1 MSQHLLISRSR
12 PLDVHH
18 ISKYPEVNNVVLFIF
33 SELESGGYL
42 RNVSKRKALKHLKVI
57 VLDLY
62 VVSTDPDFDYVGYSR
77 AKGNYSEG
85 NRLHS
90 LFLSYRMMVRVVDA
104 LVELGY
110 VIHYIG
116 FYDKGK
122 GTGFQSRMEASDK
135 LLRLIDSHHVTREMI
150 TRSMSRIPDRP
161 LIILRDKNGK
171 NITYQETPDI
181 REMREYLESFNRFLE
196 GFSVGIEQSRT
207 EIRKI
212 LVRKEKTWV
221 NLDRT
226 SMHRVFNGDFDHGG
240 RFYGAWWQHIP
251 RELRPFITIDG
262 EQTSELDYSSQHLRM
277 LYAEKGDEY
286 HWLKGSDDDPYL
298 LEGFP
303 EEERKLQKQIVLVL
317 VNASDRERAVKAI
330 KKKIT
335 DRWWPFPKNHAFIN
349 SRIDALL
356 HKHKEIRHHAFCG
369 VGLRLQRLDSDICQ
383 YVLSHMQAKG
393 IPVLTVH
400 DSFIA
405 PNGVLPHVYSVMKE
419 VYRMKGISSIPD
431 IKMIPGA
438 GSDTSQTSFK
448 ALDVMME
455 EDRLERQKEVNA
467 IRWMEE
473 HYDQLVASLS
483 LEESA

>member
-1 MSQHLLISRSR
+1 LSKHLLNSRSR

-18 ISKYPEVNNVVLFIF
+18 ISKYPEVKNVVWFIF

-42 RNVSKRKALKHLKVI
+42 RNVSKRKALKHLKVV

-77 AKGNYSEG
+77 AKGNYSYG
-85 NRLHS
+85 KRLHS
-90 LFLSYRMMVRVVDA
+90 LFLSFRMMVRVVDA

-116 FYDKGK
+116 FYDKAK

-150 TRSMSRIPDRP
+150 TRSMSRIHDRP

-171 NITYQETPDI
+171 SITYQETPVI

-196 GFSVGIEQSRT
+196 GFSVGIERSRT

-221 NLDRT
+221 NLDCT

-277 LYAEKGDEY
+277 LYAENGDEY

-298 LEGFP
+298 LEGFH
-303 EEERKLQKQIVLVL
+303 EEERKLQKQVVLVL
-317 VNASDRERAVKAI
+317 VNASDRESAVKAI
-330 KKKIT
+330 SKEIN
-335 DRWWPFPKNHAFIN
+335 DRRWPFPKNHAFIN

-356 HKHKEIRHHAFCG
+356 HKHKEIRHHAFSG
-369 VGLRLQRLDSDICQ
+369 AGLKLQRLDSDICQ
-383 YVLSHMQAKG
+383 YVRSHMQAKG

-405 PNGVLPHVYSVMKE
+405 PNGFLPHVYSVMKE
-419 VYRMKGISSIPD
+419 VYRMKGVSSIPD
-431 IKMIPGA
+431 IRMTRGF
-438 GSDTSQTSFK
+438 GSDLNHASFK
-448 ALDVMME
+448 ALDIMME
-455 EDRLERQKEVNA
+455 KDRLERQKEVNA
-467 IRWMEE
+467 IRWIKE
-473 HYDQLVASLS
+473 HYEQLVASP
-483 LEESA
+483 SAEKSA